1 MVSVG
6 MFELCS
12 IWFSFSC
19 DDFKFIFEIHED
31 PDSNTDNSNTQKE
44 VFYEDEQYRYEF
56 DKPTLDRI
64 TITTPAVRGKAETSI
79 PLRQVLASNLLTI
92 DELEKKG
99 LKFKKIDKAKEQAT
113 NQENT
118 VNQET
123 NINQNQ

>member
-1 MVSVG
+1 MSNHAQRIEVFQDTLNWIESDKDLSASVAKAKK
-6 MFELCS
+6 L
-12 IWFSFSC
+12 
-19 DDFKFIFEIHED
+19 
-31 PDSNTDNSNTQKE
+31 TE
-44 VFYEDEQYRYEF
+44 VFYEDDTYRYEF